1 MKSKTI
7 IGIALAAAAV
17 FLLATQRSSSPTP
30 PPRNPAAEPPR
41 PGAGATIAQVQGWVL
56 ALMQLYNSAEWL
68 WQPGGPLYGRQRSVD
83 EQLLNQGAGL
93 DSGWA

>member
-1 MKSKTI
+1 MKTKTI

-17 FLLATQRSSSPTP
+17 FLLATQRSSSTTP
-30 PPRNPAAEPPR
+30 PPRNPAAEPPPPR
-41 PGAGATIAQVQGWVL
+41 AGAAISQVQAWVV
-56 ALMQLYNSAEWL
+56 AIMSLYNSAEWL